1 MSGGTRYRPMDR
13 AAYGGRPRLSGAS
26 LRDLVFVVGFVAV
39 WLLASG
45 GAWWGWLAALAFV
58 ALQLR
63 SIAAPLLRPKAAPF
77 VVDAPGVWVGDDG
90 VRENEERLVH
100 WETIAAVVLFRA
112 AAPGSRDLHDAVGL
126 RLRRHPDVVAI
137 RRVLDSWSLDR
148 TRLEAAVARFAPGVP
163 VVDGPDDLAATA
175 STARTLG
182 AVADELTRAAAE
194 ANEARV
200 VEARLAGEQA
210 AAGFGPEPVG
220 GHAAPHGR
228 SGWQFVPVHRVRYQA
243 TDPRAYVVRPTW
255 RSSPV
260 AYLFLVVGV
269 VVGVLV
275 GDDGGA
281 VMGVVFGA
289 MFTLPFTLHAA
300 AVLRGSVRF
309 AVDAPGV
316 FFGEAQQGERPAD
329 HRLVP
334 WTDIASVVLFDLEL
348 EKSWARAVGVTRV
361 PPGGGEPELEYHR
374 VVDGWRLD
382 RAALEAAV
390 LSLAPEVPVVDGPPV
405 ARARLRDVA
414 SAALDEWHRRRGPQR

>member
-1 MSGGTRYRPMDR
+1 VSLGG
-13 AAYGGRPRLSGAS
+13 
-26 LRDLVFVVGFVAV
+26 LVFVVAFSAV
-39 WLLASG
+39 WVLASG
-45 GAWWGWLAALAFV
+45 GAWWGWLAALAFG

-63 SIAAPLLRPKAAPF
+63 RTAGPLLRPKASPF
-77 VVDAPGVWVGDDG
+77 VVDAPGVWVGDDA

-148 TRLEAAVARFAPGVP
+148 ARLEAAVARFAPGVP
-163 VVDGPDDLAATA
+163 VVDGPDDLGATA
-175 STARTLG
+175 SAARTVG
-182 AVADELTRAAAE
+182 AVADELTRAAGQ
-194 ANEARV
+194 ANEARD
-200 VEARLAGEQA
+200 EARVAESLLNHEQA
-210 AAGFGPEPVG
+210 AAGFGPGRDG
-220 GHAAPHGR
+220 GPDAPGDG
-228 SGWQFVPVHRVRYQA
+228 SGWQFVPVHRVRYRA

-255 RSSPV
+255 RGSPV
-260 AYLFLVVGV
+260 AYVFLVVGV

-275 GDDGGA
+275 GGDGGA
-281 VMGVVFGA
+281 AMGLLFGA

-316 FFGEAQQGERPAD
+316 FFGEAQRGERPAD

-334 WTDIASVVLFDLEL
+334 WADMASVVLFDVEL
-348 EKSWARAVGVTRV
+348 EKSWERAVGVTRV

-390 LSLAPEVPVVDGPPV
+390 LSLAPQVPVVDGPPV
-405 ARARLRDVA
+405 PRPRLRDVA
-414 SAALDEWHRRRGPQR
+414 GAALDEWHRRRGPQR